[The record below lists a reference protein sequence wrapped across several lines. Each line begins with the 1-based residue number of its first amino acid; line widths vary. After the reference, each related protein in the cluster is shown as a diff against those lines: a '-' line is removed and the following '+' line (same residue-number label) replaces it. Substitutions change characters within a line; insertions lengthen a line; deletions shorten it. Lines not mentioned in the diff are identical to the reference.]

1 MDKGYACKLTPEET
15 KTRSNKTWY
24 LPHHPVLNPRK
35 PEKVRAVFDAAST
48 FAGTSLNNEL
58 LQGPDLTNN
67 LVGILIRFRQD
78 PIALI
83 ADIEAMFHQ
92 VRVTPDDCD
101 ALRFLWL
108 DCDLEGPPEE
118 YKMLVHIFGAKVSP
132 CCANRALKQTAED
145 NETKYGKFVTDVVRR
160 NFYVDDLL
168 KSTVTVEQAIELPL
182 KLIALLKE
190 GGFRLTKF
198 PSNRREVLQA
208 IPARERA
215 SPTLDL
221 DLDRLP
227 INRTLGLSWD
237 AETDEFYFTTISTD
251 KPATKRGILSVMS
264 SLFDPLGFLAPYVLP
279 VKVLLQELWQQK
291 VGWDDEIRDQQL
303 GVWQRWL
310 NSLSQLPEVRI
321 ARCYFSTD
329 ITFTNLFELHLFS
342 DASETAYAAAAYIR
356 IVDSDGG
363 INCRFIMGKCRN
375 CPIKRPTIP
384 RLELMASVLA
394 VRLSNIVKSELDWKM
409 DSVTFWT
416 DSTTVLQYIK
426 NENRRFH
433 RFVATRLEEIHEHTT
448 SEQWRHVPGV
458 LNPADD
464 GSRGL
469 PIEVFRPDCRWWSR
483 PTFLSQAE
491 DQWPSWK
498 VMDVPEDDEELLKPS
513 IRQNVSAVTVGSKLD
528 HLVKDGLSWSKLQK
542 SVSWLLRF
550 VRYLRLKD
558 ESQRVLPPKEITLDE
573 LKKAS
578 AAIIRMVQGQH
589 YPDEIL
595 ALESGRRIKPD
606 GSLLTLSPMLCD
618 GVICV
623 GGRLRHAPLTSE
635 NIHAMI
641 VPHQHH
647 IAALIIRYFHDVLG
661 HAGREHV
668 LSVIRQHFWITNG
681 RVLTRQILCRC
692 VTCRKR
698 NEAPMKQM
706 MGDLPK
712 ARLTPFEPPFT
723 YTGLDFFGPFY
734 VKRGRGTEKVY
745 GCIFVCFTTRAIHI
759 EDVGSLEADD
769 FIQALRRFVCT
780 RGATKEIWSDN
791 GTNFVA
797 GEKEIRSANRGW
809 NQKAIIEAMHERGV
823 EWHSQPLKKWH
834 FQPPTASH
842 MSGVWERLI
851 RSVRKTMKAVIGHP
865 SAFVKRETLRTVF
878 AEAAGILNSRPLC
891 ASSEDPSDHEPITP
905 SHLLQQRQG
914 LAVPPGLFEDSE
926 IHSRKQWRRGQVL
939 ANHFWTRWVREYLPV
954 LQERKKW
961 LLKKRNLKVND

>member
-1 MDKGYACKLTPEET
+1 M
-15 KTRSNKTWY
+15 NM
-24 LPHHPVLNPRK
+24 
-35 PEKVRAVFDAAST
+35 
-48 FAGTSLNNEL
+48 
-58 LQGPDLTNN
+58 
-67 LVGILIRFRQD
+67 I
-78 PIALI
+78 
-83 ADIEAMFHQ
+83 
-92 VRVTPDDCD
+92 
-101 ALRFLWL
+101 
-108 DCDLEGPPEE
+108 
-118 YKMLVHIFGAKVSP
+118 
-132 CCANRALKQTAED
+132 
-145 NETKYGKFVTDVVRR
+145 
-160 NFYVDDLL
+160 
-168 KSTVTVEQAIELPL
+168 
-182 KLIALLKE
+182 
-190 GGFRLTKF
+190 
-198 PSNRREVLQA
+198 
-208 IPARERA
+208 
-215 SPTLDL
+215 
-221 DLDRLP
+221 
-227 INRTLGLSWD
+227 
-237 AETDEFYFTTISTD
+237 
-251 KPATKRGILSVMS
+251 
-264 SLFDPLGFLAPYVLP
+264 
-279 VKVLLQELWQQK
+279 
-291 VGWDDEIRDQQL
+291 
-303 GVWQRWL
+303 
-310 NSLSQLPEVRI
+310 
-321 ARCYFSTD
+321 
-329 ITFTNLFELHLFS
+329 ELHLFS
-342 DASETAYAAAAYIR
+342 DASETAYAAAAYVR
-356 IVDSDGG
+356 IVDNDGE
-363 INCRFIMGKCRN
+363 ISCRFIMGKCRN

-394 VRLSNIVKSELDWKM
+394 VRLSNIIKVELDWKI
-409 DSVTFWT
+409 DSITFWT

-469 PIEVFRPDCRWWSR
+469 PIEAFRPKCRWWSG
-483 PTFLSQAE
+483 PAFLSQAE
-491 DQWPSWK
+491 DQWPCWRVS
-498 VMDVPEDDEELLKPS
+498 DVPEDDEEVLKPP
-513 IRQNVSAVTVGSKLD
+513 IRQSVLAVTVGSKLD
-528 HLVKDGLSWSKLQK
+528 HLLKDVSSWSKLQK
-542 SVSWLLRF
+542 CVSWLLRF

-558 ESQRVLPPKEITLDE
+558 EPQRVVSHKEITLE
-573 LKKAS
+573 EIKGAS
-578 AAIIRMVQGQH
+578 TAIVRMVQRQH
-589 YPDEIL
+589 FQDEIL
-595 ALESGRRIKPD
+595 ALESGKKIKPD
-606 GSLLTLSPMLCD
+606 SRLITLSPILCD

-635 NIHAMI
+635 NIHPMI

-647 IAALIIRYFHDVLG
+647 IATLIIRFFHQVLG

-668 LSVIRQHFWITNG
+668 LSVIRQYYWIINA
-681 RVLTRQILCRC
+681 RVLARQILRRC

-698 NEAPMKQM
+698 NETPMKQM

-723 YTGLDFFGPFY
+723 YTGLDLFGPFY

-797 GEKEIRSANRGW
+797 GEKEIRLAVKGW

-865 SAFVKRETLRTVF
+865 HAFVKRETLRTVF

-891 ASSEDPSDHEPITP
+891 SSSEDPNDREPITP

-939 ANHFWTRWVREYLPV
+939 ANHFWTRWISEYLPV

-961 LLKKRNLKVND
+961 LLKNEI